1 VGSINRRRIASALA
15 LATVSGVVVNGIRL
29 RCRLTSLPVLRV
41 PEFPPEAGTIEEAPP
56 VVVRAEGVTVDPATL
71 RAGAAHLAL
80 HDVDAVDLVPGDLPS
95 EDLLDQLRLS
105 DRRQLWS
112 NPIHQAAGAGQVVVL
127 RASLAARA
135 GIAGGAVDAV
145 EVRRAFAE
153 AKRYAPRRVD
163 QAVAP
168 TLRAAPLRDD
178 QRLSVWRAEY
188 GRPLPINLATR
199 LVPALVAAGAAAA
212 GATVAAGAVAVAAAA
227 QPLLVTART
236 AARPPDRRR
245 PGATL
250 GRVAGVP
257 LRLARAARG
266 GWRPARPA
274 HTDPAFIA
282 GERHRYADDLAQG
295 VERFRGPERDDCP
308 ICGSRDVHPRLR
320 APDMI
325 QTKPGTFR
333 VDTCAGCGTSF
344 QNPRL
349 TLEGLDFYYR
359 DFYDGLGQADSEM
372 MFASDLGHYQRRVGL
387 ATDHLDDDVAPRRW
401 LDVGGGHGHFCLVA
415 TTELPRTRVELLD
428 QSAGVDEAVRR
439 GWAAAG
445 RNELFPKAAPE
456 LEGQFDVVSMF
467 HYLEHTVDPL
477 AEVDAAWRVL
487 EPGGLLVIELPAPD
501 CHQARWF
508 GWAYGPWMQPQ
519 HLHLMPMA
527 TVVAV
532 LERRGFEVLRT
543 DRRGPFQPF
552 DATWAAFQVLT
563 RLVPGPD
570 APWTPPRSAAHRSG
584 RFLGLAAGVPLL
596 ALGALVDRLVF
607 APLLRVDDRLSSAFW
622 VVARKP

>member
-1 VGSINRRRIASALA
+1 M
-15 LATVSGVVVNGIRL
+15 ATFSGVVVNGIRL
-29 RCRLTSLPVLRV
+29 RSRLSALPVLQV
-41 PEFPPEAGTIEEAPP
+41 PEFPPEEGAVGDAEP
-56 VVVRAEGVTVDPATL
+56 VVVWVEGTTVDRATL

-135 GIAGGAVDAV
+135 GIAGGPVDTV
-145 EVRRAFAE
+145 EVRRAFAQ

-168 TLRAAPLRDD
+168 SLRARPLRAD

-188 GRPLPINLATR
+188 GRPLPIHLATR
-199 LVPALVAAGAAAA
+199 LVPAAVAAGGAAAGAALAA
-212 GATVAAGAVAVAAAA
+212 AAIAVAAAA

-236 AARPPDRRR
+236 AARPPDRGR
-245 PGATL
+245 PATL
-250 GRVAGVP
+250 GRVAAVP

-274 HTDPAFIA
+274 HTDPAFVA
-282 GERHRYADDLAQG
+282 GERHRYADDLALG

-308 ICGSRDVHPRLR
+308 ICGGRAIHPRLR
-320 APDMI
+320 APDMV

-333 VDTCAGCGTSF
+333 LDACADCGTTF

-372 MFASDLGHYQRRVGL
+372 MFASDVTHYRRRVTL
-387 ATDHLDDDVAPRRW
+387 ATEHRAPRRW

-415 TTELPRTRVELLD
+415 STELPRTRVELLD
-428 QSAGVDEAVRR
+428 QSAGVEEAVHR

-445 RNELFPKAAPE
+445 HTELFPKAAPD

-477 AEVDAAWRVL
+477 AELDAAWRVL

-501 CHQARWF
+501 CRQARWF

-519 HLHLMPMA
+519 HLHLMPLA
-527 TVVAV
+527 TVVDV
-532 LERRGFEVLRT
+532 LERRGFAVVRT

-570 APWTPPRSAAHRSG
+570 APWTPPRSAAHRVG
-584 RFLGLAAGVPLL
+584 RFAGLAAGVPLL